1 MNYRTPETHSSN
13 SSKYKHHEERGREIC
28 FHTNLPVTPFF
39 FLLFLLP
46 AVNAYIKSILLTFLH
61 CKAVVSMTFEEDN
74 NLAFILKALNTGV
87 DTFLWLCQ

>member
-39 FLLFLLP
+39 FFVIF
-46 AVNAYIKSILLTFLH
+46 AACSKCLH
-61 CKAVVSMTFEEDN
+61 QIY
-74 NLAFILKALNTGV
+74 LADFFAL
-87 DTFLWLCQ
+87 